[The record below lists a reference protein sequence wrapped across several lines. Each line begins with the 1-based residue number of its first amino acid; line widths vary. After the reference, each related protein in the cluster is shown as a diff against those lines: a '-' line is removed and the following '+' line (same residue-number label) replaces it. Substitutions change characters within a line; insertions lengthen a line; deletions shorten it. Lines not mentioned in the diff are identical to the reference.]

1 MSTRRRQEMSLG
13 VTYGA
18 LWEHPQD
25 VTLRRPQD
33 VIFQRS
39 KDVSRESSQECA
51 EDVPCRYKEDHMGMS
66 IGCLL
71 GMSSGRP
78 RDVILPSAMHM
89 K

>member
-1 MSTRRRQEMSLG
+1 MSLG
-13 VTYGA
+13 VTYSA
-18 LWEHPQD
+18 LWGHPQD

-39 KDVSRESSQECA
+39 KDVGRESSQECA
-51 EDVPCRYKEDHMGMS
+51 EGVPWCHIEDHMGMS
-66 IGCLL
+66 IGRLL
-71 GMSSGRP
+71 GTSSGRP